1 MLINVNLKYNRT
13 MKHKDDKTPI
23 LFLIADVHRQVA
35 TAFANKDDLD
45 ITRNQAKVLLS
56 VWRNEGPT
64 QQQVATRLDMKS
76 ISVSRLVDDL
86 EAKGMVIRKADPT
99 DRRKNR
105 LYITEKTKPLIATIR
120 GQLDVITE
128 SLLAPLSSAER
139 DSLHDLLV
147 KITA

>member
-1 MLINVNLKYNRT
+1 MTNIN
-13 MKHKDDKTPI
+13 DKTPHI
-23 LFLIADVHRQVA
+23 FLIADVHRQIA
-35 TAFANKDDLD
+35 TAFGSADDLD
-45 ITRNQAKVLLS
+45 ITRMQAKVLLS

-86 EAKGMVIRKADPT
+86 EAKGMVIRKADPA

-128 SLLAPLSSAER
+128 TLLAPLSPVER
-139 DSLHDLLV
+139 DSLHDLLL
-147 KITA
+147 KIIA

>member
-1 MLINVNLKYNRT
+1 MNLKYNRS

-35 TAFANKDDLD
+35 TAFANKDDLN

-56 VWRNEGPT
+56 VWRNQGPT
-64 QQQVATRLDMKS
+64 QKQVASRLSMQS

-86 EAKGMVIRKADPT
+86 EIKGLVKRQQDPA

-105 LYITEKTKPLIATIR
+105 LYITEKTKPIIAKIR
-120 GQLDVITE
+120 TQLDAITDD
-128 SLLAPLSSAER
+128 LLAPLNQAER
-139 DSLHDLLV
+139 QILNALLV
-147 KITA
+147 KIIA